1 MPFPVGETVRIDLH
15 CHSSASDGDH
25 SPTHVAKRLAA
36 IGATWASLTDHNTLE
51 GLAEFEAA
59 LKRYA
64 ISYVP
69 GVEIDARSPMGVLHI
84 LGYGFD
90 PQHEALLAV
99 LKTVRQPWR
108 TSMRVFSARVRGFFG
123 RAQERPTLPCLPD
136 GRDATVRPL
145 TTAMAICL
153 VHEAGGKTFLAHPL
167 ESLGSFKGIE
177 EALDLLQE
185 EGLDGIEV
193 FHKSYP
199 DGVQAALLA
208 LAVRRGLTPTGGSDF
223 HGLDHSDGASLGVD
237 VPVEQWAQIV
247 RAVGRRSEPVPFPAS
262 AQNNNNI

>member
-1 MPFPVGETVRIDLH
+1 MAETVRIDLH

-25 SPTHVAKRLAA
+25 SPAHVAKRLAD
-36 IGATWASLTDHNTLE
+36 IGVTWASLTDHNTVE
-51 GLAEFEAA
+51 GLAEFQAA
-59 LKRYA
+59 LKRHA

-69 GVEIDARSPMGVLHI
+69 GVEIDARCPMGVLHI

-90 PQHEALLAV
+90 PQNEALLAV

-108 TSMRVFSARVRGFFG
+108 TSMHEFLARVRGLFG
-123 RAQERPTLPCLPD
+123 GTQGPPAIPCLPD
-136 GRDATVRPL
+136 GRDPIARPL
-145 TTAMAICL
+145 TTAMALCL
-153 VHEAGGKTFLAHPL
+153 VHEAGGKAFLAHPL
-167 ESLGSFKGIE
+167 ESLRSFKGIE
-177 EALDLLQE
+177 AALDLLQE

-199 DGVQAALLA
+199 DGVRAALLA

-247 RAVGRRSEPVPFPAS
+247 RSVGKRSEPVPFPAS
-262 AQNNNNI
+262 VENNNNI

>member
-1 MPFPVGETVRIDLH
+1 MAETVRIDLH

-25 SPTHVAKRLAA
+25 SPAHVAKRLAA
-36 IGATWASLTDHNTLE
+36 TGVTWASLTDHNTVE
-51 GLAEFEAA
+51 GQAEFQSA
-59 LKRYA
+59 LRRYA
-64 ISYVP
+64 ISYIP
-69 GVEIDARSPMGVLHI
+69 GVEIDARCPMGLLHL
-84 LGYGFD
+84 LGYGID
-90 PQHEALLAV
+90 LENEVLLAT

-108 TSMRVFSARVRGFFG
+108 TSMRLLASRVKGVVG
-123 RAQERPTLPCLPD
+123 RAPEAPAVPCLPD
-136 GRDATVRPL
+136 GTEATAARPL

-153 VHEAGGKTFLAHPL
+153 IHEAGGKAFLAHPI
-167 ESLGSFKGIE
+167 ESLRSFKRIE
-177 EALDLLQE
+177 EALDLLQH

-199 DGVQAALLA
+199 EGVRAALLA

-247 RAVGRRSEPVPFPAS
+247 RLVGKKSEPVPFPAS
-262 AQNNNNI
+262 VDKATI